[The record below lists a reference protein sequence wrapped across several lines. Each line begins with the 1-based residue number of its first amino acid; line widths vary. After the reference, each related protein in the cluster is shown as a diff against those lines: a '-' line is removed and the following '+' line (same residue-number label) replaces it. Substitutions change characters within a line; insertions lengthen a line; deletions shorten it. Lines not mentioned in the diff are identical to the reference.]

1 MTFHFLISGQLRTFK
16 YVLFLYLKELSRL
29 INIKLYIYTT
39 NTEENIEE
47 IKKDP
52 LVMSIINDT
61 TFIVNNI
68 NNTQRESNVIYQWY
82 NIYSCFKLLELSN
95 IVDDDIII
103 RIRPDIN
110 ILIPPSEFI
119 AILNKSS
126 TFDGISIPNG
136 YDICDKIFMNIS
148 KNPINDQLAI
158 GKYKYMK
165 SYCSLF
171 NNVNFTNFS
180 PIISEDIL
188 KSQLDSNNI
197 DINRFD
203 LQYMIYTKKCNIIS
217 ITGDSGVGK
226 TTRGGALKSLSPNNY
241 MIFETDRYH
250 KWERNNPNWLTI
262 THLNPDA
269 NYLGKMLDDTYVLTL
284 GDYVYQVDYDHSYG
298 KFTDLKKIIPT
309 ENIILCGL
317 HTLVYP
323 EQRELIKLK
332 IFIDVEPALKQ
343 QWKIKRDVEQRK
355 YTYDRALELFK
366 KREIDFTKFILP
378 QRDFADIVIHYYLH
392 NSKINCSLEIRSKH
406 SDILYLFLNMVSI
419 PTDKTVFILNENFN
433 YNDVYMFMNT
443 NYKECN
449 YTHISQSFLGIIQ
462 CVVYIII
469 SSEYKEIS

>member
-16 YVLFLYLKELSRL
+16 YFLFLYLKELSQL
-29 INIKLYIYTT
+29 IDIKLYIYTT

-47 IKKDP
+47 FKKDP
-52 LVMSIINDT
+52 LIISIINDT
-61 TFIVNNI
+61 TFTVNNV

-226 TTRGGALKSLSPNNY
+226 TTLGGALKSLSPNNY

-250 KWERNNPNWLTI
+250 KWERTNPNWLTT

-406 SDILYLFLNMVSI
+406 SDILYLFLNMVSTQVDNI
-419 PTDKTVFILNENFN
+419 RFKLNDNFN
-433 YNDVYMFMNT
+433 YNDVCEYMSK
-443 NYKECN
+443 NYEAFEYN
-449 YTHISQSFLGIIQ
+449 LQHSFLGIIQ
-462 CVVYIII
+462 CVVYIIA
-469 SSEYKEIS
+469 SELKEIS